1 MLWDMNI
8 TRHARLAASVTGLA
22 LLLSACGG
30 GGGGTKD
37 NGVASLADSSAAS
50 ASESAA
56 GDTKTSEEQ
65 TLAWVQC
72 MREQGLD
79 IADPTVDSDGNLVL
93 GRPRGGNAGGGTTG
107 SSGAQPFDRDAFS
120 KATEKC
126 GSPPQTGGGFS
137 QEDRQAMQDSLLKMA
152 QCLRDEGL
160 DVADPDFSSQGP
172 GGAPPSNS
180 SSGAASQP
188 RGPFGNIDMNDAKV
202 QAAFTSCQA
211 RLGTTFP
218 GGRGARAGGGGNG

>member
-1 MLWDMNI
+1 MLWDMDI

-30 GGGGTKD
+30 GGGGGKD
-37 NGVASLADSSAAS
+37 SGVASLADGSTAS

-56 GDTKTSEEQ
+56 DDKETSEEQ

-93 GRPRGGNAGGGTTG
+93 GGPRPGGGGGTAG
-107 SSGAQPFDRDAFS
+107 SANAQPVDRDAFS
-120 KATEKC
+120 KATENC
-126 GSPPQTGGGFS
+126 GNPPQTAGGFS
-137 QEDRQAMQDSLLKMA
+137 QEDRQAAQDSLLKMA
-152 QCLRDEGL
+152 QCLRDAGF

-172 GGAPPSNS
+172 GGAPTGNS
-180 SSGAASQP
+180 SSSGNASQA
-188 RGPFGNIDMNDAKV
+188 RGPFGDLDMNDAKV
-202 QAAFTSCQA
+202 QAAFTTCQA
-211 RLGTTFP
+211 EVGTTFRV
-218 GGRGARAGGGGNG
+218 GRGAPAGGGGNG

>member
-30 GGGGTKD
+30 GGGGAQD

-56 GDTKTSEEQ
+56 GDKKTSEEQ

-93 GRPRGGNAGGGTTG
+93 GGPRGGGGAAASTN
-107 SSGAQPFDRDAFS
+107 AQPVNRDVFS

-126 GSPPQTGGGFS
+126 GNPPQTAGGFS
-137 QEDRQAMQDSLLKMA
+137 EEDRQGMQDSMLKMA
-152 QCLRDEGL
+152 QCLRDEGF

-172 GGAPPSNS
+172 GGAPTSNS
-180 SSGAASQP
+180 SSGGAASRP
-188 RGPFGNIDMNDAKV
+188 RGPFGDLDMNDAKV
-202 QAAFTSCQA
+202 QAAFTTCQA
-211 RLGTTFP
+211 KVGTTFA
-218 GGRGARAGGGGNG
+218 GGRGPRAGGGGNG

>member
-1 MLWDMNI
+1 M
-8 TRHARLAASVTGLA
+8 TGLA

-30 GGGGTKD
+30 GGGGAQD
-37 NGVASLADSSAAS
+37 DGVASLADSSAPS

-56 GDTKTSEEQ
+56 GDTKTTEEQ

-93 GRPRGGNAGGGTTG
+93 GGPRGGRAGGTTA
-107 SSGAQPFDRDAFS
+107 SSSPPPVDRDVFS
-120 KATEKC
+120 KATETC
-126 GSPPQTGGGFS
+126 GNPPRTAGGFNE
-137 QEDRQAMQDSLLKMA
+137 EDRQAMQDSLLEMA

-180 SSGAASQP
+180 SSGTAGQP
-188 RGPFGNIDMNDAKV
+188 RGPFGNIDMNDANV
-202 QAAFTSCQA
+202 QAAFTACQA
-211 RLGTTFP
+211 KLGTTFP
-218 GGRGARAGGGGNG
+218 GGRGGPAGGGGNS